1 MTPEQEFNRLRWR
14 CRRGMRE
21 LDTLLMTFAEQRY
34 AVAGTAGQAAFR
46 RLLSL
51 PDPEIVALLNGS
63 QRSEDAGITRLVG
76 QLLALRVP
84 GGSQHPA

>member
-21 LDTLLMTFAEQRY
+21 LDALLMAY
-34 AVAGTAGQAAFR
+34 ADACYRDAGPAGQAAFR
-46 RLLSL
+46 GLLSL

-63 QRSEDAGITRLVG
+63 QRSEDAGITRLVE